1 MDLKGSV
8 KKLSKKI
15 AIIGAGITGLSS
27 AYFIKKQ
34 DPTIEVTIFEA
45 SNRPGGKIQTYRHE
59 GYTIELGPE
68 SYLGRKTIMT
78 DMAKDIG
85 LENDLITNTTGQSYI
100 YAKNK
105 LFPIPGGSIMGIPTD
120 IKPFIKTKL
129 ISPIGKLRAGMDLFK
144 KPIQIEDDISVG
156 DFFRKRLGDEVLE
169 NLIEPLMGG
178 IYGTNIDEL
187 SLMST
192 FPNFKEKEEQFGSL
206 IKGMKD
212 EKEQRIKHRQL
223 YPGAPKGQFKQF
235 RHGLSS
241 FIEALAENVQ
251 NKGVNIRY
259 NTQVR
264 DIKVSQK
271 DYEILLE
278 DSSETFDGVLVTT
291 PQQVFMKWFSHDPA
305 FDYFNKMDSTTV
317 ATVVMAFDEKNIE
330 NTYDGTGFVIARTSQ
345 TDITACTWTSKK
357 WPFTTPEGKVLIRA
371 YVGKPGDTV
380 VDDHTDDE
388 IVSIVR
394 KDLRKMMTFKGDPD
408 FTIVNRLPK
417 SMPQYHVGHIKNIKI
432 IQQHI
437 KNTYPSLRITGAPF
451 EAVGLPDCI
460 QQGKN
465 AVEEILEE
473 I

>member
-1 MDLKGSV
+1 M
-8 KKLSKKI
+8 SKNV
-15 AIIGAGITGLSS
+15 AIIGAGITGLTS
-27 AYFIKKQ
+27 AYYMKKQ
-34 DPTIEVTIFEA
+34 NPNLNVTIYEA
-45 SNRPGGKIQTYRHE
+45 SNRPGGKIQTYRKD

-78 DMAKDIG
+78 DIAKEIG
-85 LENDLITNTTGQSYI
+85 LGDDLITNTTGQSYI

-105 LFPIPGGSIMGIPTD
+105 LYPIPGGSIMGIPTD

-129 ISPIGKLRAGMDLFK
+129 ISPLGKLRAGLDLFK
-144 KPIQIEDDISVG
+144 KPIEIEDDISVG
-156 DFFRKRLGDEVLE
+156 DFFRQRLGDEVLE

-178 IYGTNIDEL
+178 IYGTNIDDL

-192 FPNFKEKEEQFGSL
+192 FPNFKEKEEAFGSL

-212 EKEQRIKHRQL
+212 EKEQRIKQRQL

-241 FIEALAENVQ
+241 FIEALVEAVTKQ
-251 NKGVNIRY
+251 GVNIEY
-259 NTQVR
+259 NAKVEDIIISQTDYQVIV
-264 DIKVSQK
+264 DGKK
-271 DYEILLE
+271 EFY
-278 DSSETFDGVLVTT
+278 DGVLVTT
-291 PQQVFMKWFSHDPA
+291 PQQVFMDWFNHDPA
-305 FDYFNKMDSTTV
+305 FDYFNTMDSTTV
-317 ATVVMAFDEKNIE
+317 ATVVLAFDEKDIE
-330 NTYDGTGFVIARTSQ
+330 NTYDGTGFVIARTSN
-345 TDITACTWTSKK
+345 TSITACTWTSKK

-380 VDDHTDDE
+380 VDDHTDEE

-394 KDLRKMMTFKGDPD
+394 QDLQQMMTFKGDPE

-417 SMPQYHVGHIKNIKI
+417 SMPQYHVGHIKQIRE

-437 KNTYPSLRITGAPF
+437 KRTYPRLKITGAPF

-460 QQGKN
+460 QQGHN
-465 AVEEILEE
+465 AVDEMLEE
-473 I
+473 LKLIN

>member
-271 DYEILLE
+271 DYEILLK

-380 VDDHTDDE
+380 VDDHTDCLLYTSDAADE
-388 IVSIVR
+388 
-394 KDLRKMMTFKGDPD
+394 
-408 FTIVNRLPK
+408 
-417 SMPQYHVGHIKNIKI
+417 
-432 IQQHI
+432 
-437 KNTYPSLRITGAPF
+437 
-451 EAVGLPDCI
+451 
-460 QQGKN
+460 
-465 AVEEILEE
+465 
-473 I
+473 

>member
-271 DYEILLE
+271 DYEILLK

-394 KDLRKMMTFKGDPD
+394 KDLRKMMTFKGNPD

-432 IQQHI
+432 I
-437 KNTYPSLRITGAPF
+437 
-451 EAVGLPDCI
+451 
-460 QQGKN
+460 
-465 AVEEILEE
+465 
-473 I
+473 

>member
-1 MDLKGSV
+1 
-8 KKLSKKI
+8 
-15 AIIGAGITGLSS
+15 
-27 AYFIKKQ
+27 
-34 DPTIEVTIFEA
+34 
-45 SNRPGGKIQTYRHE
+45 
-59 GYTIELGPE
+59 
-68 SYLGRKTIMT
+68 
-78 DMAKDIG
+78 
-85 LENDLITNTTGQSYI
+85 
-100 YAKNK
+100 
-105 LFPIPGGSIMGIPTD
+105 
-120 IKPFIKTKL
+120 
-129 ISPIGKLRAGMDLFK
+129 
-144 KPIQIEDDISVG
+144 
-156 DFFRKRLGDEVLE
+156 
-169 NLIEPLMGG
+169 MGG

-271 DYEILLE
+271 DYEILLK

-394 KDLRKMMTFKGDPD
+394 KDLRKMMTFKGNPD

-437 KNTYPSLRITGAPF
+437 KNTYPRLRITGAPF

>member
-1 MDLKGSV
+1 M

-212 EKEQRIKHRQL
+212 EKEKRIKHRQL

-437 KNTYPSLRITGAPF
+437 KNTYPRLRITGAPV